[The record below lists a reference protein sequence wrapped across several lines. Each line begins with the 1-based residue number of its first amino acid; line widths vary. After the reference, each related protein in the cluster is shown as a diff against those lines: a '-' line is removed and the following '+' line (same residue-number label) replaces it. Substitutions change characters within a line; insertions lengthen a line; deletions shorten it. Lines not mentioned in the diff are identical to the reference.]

1 MRRNCKDLDALSY
14 LRGATLRTLLEE
26 HGEKGVAGCSKR
38 EALQRIADSRKMRQI
53 VTTGLLVLAELEH
66 AHRSDDSS
74 SDSSDESDA
83 EDAAAPAKPPR
94 KRRAPAPAA

>member
-74 SDSSDESDA
+74 SDSSDESD
-83 EDAAAPAKPPR
+83 EGAAPAKPPR

>member
-74 SDSSDESDA
+74 SDSSDDESDQQ
-83 EDAAAPAKPPR
+83 
-94 KRRAPAPAA
+94 

>member
-1 MRRNCKDLDALSY
+1 MRRNCKDLDALSC